1 MKFAVGQ
8 SVGSLLQYADPTV
21 NGSLLPSANAML
33 KPQQTSLSCRFGW
46 LELFQL
52 FQGKLKAILL
62 VAMPIVLGSLEELH
76 VTVSKS
82 SRKHGFGIHS

>member
-21 NGSLLPSANAML
+21 NGALLLSAFAML
-33 KPQQTSLSCRFGW
+33 KPQQTSLSCRFSW
-46 LELFQL
+46 LELFHQD
-52 FQGKLKAILL
+52 KLKAILV
-62 VAMPIVLGSLEELH
+62 VAMPMVLGSLEKLH

-82 SRKHGFGIHS
+82 SKQNGFGIHS